1 MCTHQLIDGNACG
14 ATFASK
20 EQPAAHFVQS
30 SIHADITRTP
40 FPDIQRCQAR
50 RKFEAEQLV
59 QPPAWRMCAECRRFD
74 SCQYDQTDG
83 QSYCTR
89 CWAEY
94 LAQGKGTAS
103 DCTAKRICSNNR
115 VLANGGE
122 RAGPVSPAQ
131 IKPFAQRPAFI
142 SLEHLRS
149 LLEVP
154 SEPSSLAVSASPQAS
169 ANGRELAISQ
179 PERMEDAMASE
190 LSKLHSQIGALE
202 GKLKSEDDKF
212 GKARLARDT
221 KIAEVKDKLVA
232 KTSLLEDRISQLNA
246 TITQAVADKKHAEQE
261 LQNTRDGLKCEIDNL
276 PEVDDANKLEISRDS
291 IQAELDKVLVKRAEV
306 NSWLAGLSHRG
317 GEHPVQP

>member
-1 MCTHQLIDGNACG
+1 
-14 ATFASK
+14 
-20 EQPAAHFVQS
+20 
-30 SIHADITRTP
+30 
-40 FPDIQRCQAR
+40 
-50 RKFEAEQLV
+50 
-59 QPPAWRMCAECRRFD
+59 
-74 SCQYDQTDG
+74 
-83 QSYCTR
+83 
-89 CWAEY
+89 
-94 LAQGKGTAS
+94 
-103 DCTAKRICSNNR
+103 
-115 VLANGGE
+115 
-122 RAGPVSPAQ
+122 
-131 IKPFAQRPAFI
+131 
-142 SLEHLRS
+142 
-149 LLEVP
+149 
-154 SEPSSLAVSASPQAS
+154 
-169 ANGRELAISQ
+169 
-179 PERMEDAMASE
+179 MEDAMASE